1 MRKALILI
9 LPAPMTFRVPCMGQR
24 RLAKSCMTVLLAIL
38 IQPSC
43 FQVLGQNSSE
53 DIGAVSRERS
63 LINQGWRFFKYDS
76 VSLADRLA
84 YDKRPE
90 VLDRKD
96 DKVADS
102 RPTEGA
108 KTEETQDVLK
118 AWVLP
123 SGNKFIKDPSMRH
136 TRPEGNPGGDFPF
149 VQYNFDDSAWEE
161 VNLPHDWAI
170 KGPFLEG
177 PHAEVGGG
185 MGRLPI
191 NGVAWYR
198 KKIFF
203 PESDTGRSVFLDV
216 DGAMSYAM
224 VWLNGHLVGGWPYG
238 YNSWRLDLTPYII
251 TGADNQLAIRLDNPP
266 HSARW
271 YPGAGIYRNVWIVK
285 TSPVHVA
292 QWGTY
297 VTISDISEKSAKVDI
312 KLVIDNESKKN
323 AGVTV
328 TNRVYALN
336 RELRRTGAAV
346 AIASP
351 AEAEIAAGGS
361 SGVTGSV
368 VLENPKLWG
377 PVPTQNPDLYVVA
390 STLMIDGQTVDTYE
404 TRFGIRSLSFDPDKG
419 ILVNGE
425 HIPIKGVNQHH
436 DLGALGGA
444 FNLRAAERQLE
455 LLREMG
461 CNAIRTA
468 HNPPAPEFLDL
479 TDRMG
484 FLVIN
489 EIFDSWKLRK
499 TPLDFHLIFPDW
511 YEQDTRAFVRRDRN
525 HPSVIIWSYGNEVG
539 EQYTGEEGASLARL
553 LADIVREED
562 PTRLSTN
569 SINYAKPGMSMPGVT
584 DIISLNYQ
592 GEGIRDAPA
601 YAHLQGIRTSPL
613 YNDFHETYPDKVI
626 VSSETASA
634 LSTRG
639 TYLFPV
645 FGGISAPVSDGQGG
659 DPVTNYVSA
668 YELYTSAFGAS
679 PDKVF
684 AALDRHPF
692 VAGEFVWTGWDY
704 LGEPTPYYSARS
716 SYSGIIDLAGFKK
729 DRFYLYKSRWRPE
742 LPVAHILPSWNWP
755 ERLGEITPVHLF
767 TSGDEAELFLNG
779 RSLGRLK
786 KEPFQY
792 RLQWDSV
799 VYEPGILKAVAYK
812 KGAKWAEDQV
822 ETTGAP
828 ARLKAEADR
837 SLISGDGNDLAF
849 ITVRIT
855 DRKGRIVPKSDNLIE
870 YSVSGPGEIVA
881 TDNGDPTDMTSFSST
896 RRKAFNG
903 LALVIVRFTG
913 ERSGSLR
920 LRATSSGLRG
930 ATVVIE
936 GRTP

>member
-1 MRKALILI
+1 MMTTLNTRKQNGLVISCVAVIL
-9 LPAPMTFRVPCMGQR
+9 
-24 RLAKSCMTVLLAIL
+24 LLL
-38 IQPSC
+38 TQPVC
-43 FQVLGQNSSE
+43 FQVICQSSSE
-53 DIGAVSRERS
+53 NNSVVSRERI

-76 VSLADRLA
+76 VSLADRLV

-102 RPTEGA
+102 RPTEGV

-118 AWVLP
+118 AWILP
-123 SGNKFIKDPSMRH
+123 SGNKFIKDPALRH
-136 TRPEGNPGGDFPF
+136 IRPEGNPGGDFPY
-149 VQYNFDDSAWEE
+149 VQAYYDDNGWDV

-198 KKIFF
+198 KKVFF
-203 PESDTGRSVFLDV
+203 PESDSCRSVFLDI
-216 DGAMSYAM
+216 DGAMSYAI
-224 VWLNGHLVGGWPYG
+224 VWLNGQLVGGWPYG

-251 TGADNQLAIRLDNPP
+251 TGADNQLAIRVDNPP

-271 YPGAGIYRNVWIVK
+271 YPGAGIYRSVWIVK

-297 VTISDISEKSAKVDI
+297 VSTSDISEKSARVDI

-323 AGVTV
+323 VRVTV
-328 TNRVYALN
+328 TNRIYALD
-336 RELRRTGAAV
+336 RELGRTGAAV
-346 AIASP
+346 AITSP
-351 AEAEIAAGGS
+351 AETEVAAGGS
-361 SGVTGSV
+361 SEVISSV

-377 PVPTQNPDLYVVA
+377 PVPTHIPNLYVIA
-390 STLMIDGQTVDTYE
+390 STLMIDGQTVDAYE
-404 TRFGIRSLSFDPDKG
+404 TRFGIRSVSFDPDRG
-419 ILVNGE
+419 ILVNGV
-425 HIPIKGVNQHH
+425 HIQIKGVNQHH

-484 FLVIN
+484 FLVID

-511 YEQDTRAFVRRDRN
+511 YEQDTRAFIRRDRN
-525 HPSVIIWSYGNEVG
+525 HPSVILWSYGNEVG
-539 EQYTGEEGASLARL
+539 EQYTAEEGASLAKL

-613 YNDFHETYPDKVI
+613 YNGFRERYPDKVI
-626 VSSETASA
+626 VSSETASS

-645 FGGISAPVSDGQGG
+645 FGGISAPVSNGQGG
-659 DPVTNYVSA
+659 DQVTNYVSA

-729 DRFYLYKSRWRPE
+729 DRFYLYQSRWRPE
-742 LPVAHILPSWNWP
+742 LPVAHLLPTWNWP
-755 ERLGEITPVHLF
+755 ERIGEITPVHLF

-786 KEPFQY
+786 KQPFEY
-792 RLQWDSV
+792 RLRWDSV
-799 VYEPGILKAVAYK
+799 VYEPGLLKAVAYK
-812 KGAKWAEDQV
+812 KGVKWAEDQV
-822 ETTGAP
+822 ETTGIP
-828 ARLKAEADR
+828 ARLEAESDR
-837 SLISGDGNDLAF
+837 NLISADCNDLAF
-849 ITVRIT
+849 ITVRVT
-855 DRKGRIVPKSDNLIE
+855 DRKGRIVPQSDNLIE
-870 YSVSGPGEIVA
+870 YSIRGPGEIVA
-881 TDNGDPTDMTSFSST
+881 TDNGDPTDMTSFAST
-896 RRKAFNG
+896 QRTAFNG

-913 ERSGSLR
+913 ERSGSLK
-920 LRATSSGLRG
+920 LRATSAGLRG

-936 GRTP
+936 GRAP